1 MRVRPLVRPS
11 CRSSSSTRAS
21 CRISRR
27 GSAPPSCTA
36 RRRRPDHR
44 GVRIRCAPACGG
56 LSHGRSGRSA
66 ANAMATDWTATVII
80 ALVALGGSLYLTA
93 AAMRWLKRRAILD
106 RPGAR
111 SLHSA
116 PIPRGG
122 GLALVPTVGLCWIV
136 LAALGVAPPQ
146 SAAIAVVALALA
158 LLSFIDDLRS
168 LPVILRLLGHVAAV
182 ILGISLLPADAP
194 IFQGWLPPLLDRVA
208 TAAIWVWFVNLYNFM
223 DGIDGIAG
231 VETASLGIGVTLVAT
246 LAVAAGALGFLR
258 WNWQPAKVFLGDS
271 GSVPLGYLLGWLL
284 LLLAGQGLWA
294 AALILPLYY
303 LADATITLVHR
314 ALRGERVWQAH
325 RSHFYQRAAQSDGD
339 HGAVSLIVL
348 GGNIALIGLAVAS
361 VYAPLAALAG
371 GAIVAAA
378 TLMALQRRSRRAPA
392 P

>member
-1 MRVRPLVRPS
+1 
-11 CRSSSSTRAS
+11 
-21 CRISRR
+21 
-27 GSAPPSCTA
+27 
-36 RRRRPDHR
+36 
-44 GVRIRCAPACGG
+44 
-56 LSHGRSGRSA
+56 
-66 ANAMATDWTATVII
+66 MATDWTATVII

-158 LLSFIDDLRS
+158 LLSFVDDLRS

-231 VETASLGIGVTLVAT
+231 VETASLGIGTALVAT
-246 LAVAAGALGFLR
+246 LAGAAGAPPALAAAAAALGFLR

-339 HGAVSLIVL
+339 HAAVSLIVL

-361 VYAPLAALAG
+361 VYAPLAALAD
-371 GAIVAAA
+371 GAIVTAV

-392 P
+392 A

>member
-1 MRVRPLVRPS
+1 
-11 CRSSSSTRAS
+11 
-21 CRISRR
+21 
-27 GSAPPSCTA
+27 
-36 RRRRPDHR
+36 
-44 GVRIRCAPACGG
+44 
-56 LSHGRSGRSA
+56 
-66 ANAMATDWTATVII
+66 MATDWTATVII

-208 TAAIWVWFVNLYNFM
+208 AAALWVWFVNLYNFM

-231 VETASLGIGVTLVAT
+231 VETASLGIGAALVAT
-246 LAVAAGALGFLR
+246 LAGAAGAPPALAAAAAALGFLR

-314 ALRGERVWQAH
+314 ALRGERIWQAH
-325 RSHFYQRAAQSDGD
+325 RSHFYQRAAQPDGD
-339 HGAVSLIVL
+339 HAAVSLIVL

>member
-11 CRSSSSTRAS
+11 CQSSSSTRAS

-56 LSHGRSGRSA
+56 LSHGRSGRRA

-111 SLHSA
+111 SLHKA

-146 SAAIAVVALALA
+146 SAAI
-158 LLSFIDDLRS
+158 
-168 LPVILRLLGHVAAV
+168 AAV

-231 VETASLGIGVTLVAT
+231 VETASLGIGAALVAT
-246 LAVAAGALGFLR
+246 LAGAAGAPPALAAAAAALGFLR